1 MRPALIPFIVLAG
14 FPAAVWSQAPAR
26 PVVNPRGVINA
37 VSAQPAPSAVAPG
50 AILRIEG
57 FNLGPPGGVE
67 ASGAPLPT
75 QVGDPPI
82 QVLINGKP
90 APIFAARPDRI
101 LVQVP
106 WDTAPG
112 LATVVVRRGEA
123 ESRPARVLVN
133 RLEPAL
139 RTVGGRGYGEV
150 AGTVSGNVLHASA
163 TGLGPTEPPVNDG
176 EPGPADPP
184 ARPRDAIRA
193 FVGGLPARV
202 RATLSPQRVG
212 EFDVHIELP
221 PEARPG
227 DTLTL
232 QVGGRSAPPVTIGKA
247 DGVQLLWLETR
258 EAPQFQSLI
267 APGPNAFYAIASAA
281 RGEDGCYPSYLYD
294 FRRAKAVKIEMCL
307 TAAPNARTPI
317 VASSDSPRLAA
328 LVGPPEG
335 DASSGISSKVVIFDA
350 TKPEPV
356 LAELPEKASTLTAVT
371 GGNFAAVLA
380 GTPPRTLLIDGNSG
394 EVREP
399 APAAGGQ
406 AAIRLPTL
414 KLEDLPHTLAITALP
429 QQLFLALVADDADR
443 PNRARL
449 VVVDRD
455 GNVQGSRDFPE
466 GWVPLVAPPRPQTG
480 GAIQQA
486 LALRR
491 VVVYFDTLKQNV
503 YVLSRR
509 PDDSRHA
516 MVLFSVEEQ
525 SPRVIEFPESW
536 FVAACTPALPLFT
549 LELSRRLVLAGAGS
563 PQSEIKTPCPA
574 TGFIL
579 LDLEEARISAVAL
592 PGQGQFDLT
601 AATGDVNDFIFGVN
615 TDPSR
620 RNLAD
625 RLFVLDGVTASAFSL
640 DPPAEVTS
648 FSAPTPLPALNAILA
663 LGTKRVAGDAGFVLF
678 DLENAEARLL
688 PTPEGFAQVSFA
700 GFLPATR
707 KLIARGIKA
716 GGAGSQYLVYDLVTG
731 ELIFPSNPEGVA
743 WVGNVVRAAAQP
755 ATPQPGTPQ
764 PGAGQPGAS
773 QPGQGQPG
781 QGGPAP
787 QPGQGQPGQGG
798 TTPQPGSAPA
808 QPAATPVLQ
817 QASAASNAVTAVAYD
832 AEGRQRG
839 LVLLRVP

>member
-1 MRPALIPFIVLAG
+1 MVLAG
-14 FPAAVWSQAPAR
+14 FPVAAWCQAPSR
-26 PVVNPRGVINA
+26 PVVNPRGVINP

-75 QVGDPPI
+75 QIGDPPI
-82 QVLINGKP
+82 LVLINGKP
-90 APIFAARPDRI
+90 APIFAAHPDRI

-106 WDTAPG
+106 WDTPPG

-139 RTVGGRGYGEV
+139 RTVGGGGYGEV
-150 AGTVSGNVLHASA
+150 AGSVSGNVLHALA

-184 ARPRDAIRA
+184 ARPRDAVRA

-202 RATLSPQRVG
+202 RAALSPQRVG
-212 EFDVHIELP
+212 DFDVRIELP

-232 QVGGRSAPPVTIGKA
+232 QVGGRTAPPVTIGKA
-247 DGVQLLWLETR
+247 DGVELLWLETPD
-258 EAPQFQSLI
+258 APRFQSI
-267 APGPNAFYAIASAA
+267 VSPGPNAFYAIASAA

-294 FRRAKAVKIEMCL
+294 FRRAQASSIEMCL
-307 TAAPNARTPI
+307 TAGPNARTPV
-317 VASSDSPRLAA
+317 VASTDSPRLAA
-328 LVGPPEG
+328 LIGPPEG
-335 DASSGISSKVVIFDA
+335 DTSSGISSKVVIFDP
-350 TKPEPV
+350 TKPDPV
-356 LAELPEKASTLTAVT
+356 LTELPEKAASLVAVT
-371 GGNFAAVLA
+371 GGNFAAVLP
-380 GTPPRTLLIDGNSG
+380 GTPPRTLLIEGNSG

-399 APAAGGQ
+399 PAAAGGQ
-406 AAIRLPTL
+406 AVIRPPTL
-414 KLEDLPHTLAITALP
+414 ELEDLPHTLAITALP

-455 GNVQGSRDFPE
+455 GNVQGGQDFPE
-466 GWVPLVAPPRPQTG
+466 GWLPLVAPPRPQTG

-486 LALRR
+486 VALRR
-491 VVVYFDTLKQNV
+491 VVVYFDALKQNV

-516 MVLFSVEEQ
+516 MILFSVEEQ
-525 SPRVIEFPESW
+525 SPRVLEFPESW
-536 FVAACTPALPLFT
+536 FVPACTPTLRVFN
-549 LELSRRLVLAGAGS
+549 LELSRRLVLAGGGA
-563 PQSEIKTPCPA
+563 PVSEIKTPCPA

-579 LDLEEARISAVAL
+579 LDLDEARISAVAL

-601 AATGDVNDFIFGVN
+601 ATTGDVNDFIFGVN

-625 RLFVLDGVTASAFSL
+625 RLFVLDGVTASAFGL
-640 DPPAEVTS
+640 DLPSEVTS

-663 LGTKRVAGDAGFVLF
+663 RGTNRVAGDAGLVFF

-688 PTPEGFAQVSFA
+688 PTPEGFAQVSLV
-700 GFLPATR
+700 GILPATR
-707 KLIARGIKA
+707 KLIAHGIKT
-716 GGAGSQYLVYDLVTG
+716 GGAGSQYLVYDLATG
-731 ELIFPSNPEGVA
+731 DLIFPPNPEGVT
-743 WVGNVVRAAAQP
+743 WVGNVVRAANQP
-755 ATPQPGTPQ
+755 A
-764 PGAGQPGAS
+764 
-773 QPGQGQPG
+773 
-781 QGGPAP
+781 
-787 QPGQGQPGQGG
+787 
-798 TTPQPGSAPA
+798 TPQPGSAPA
-808 QPAATPVLQ
+808 QPVATPVLQ

-839 LVLLRVP
+839 VLLLRVP